1 MTAESVKSIT
11 PGAAEFVVKPE
22 RGEAIDFLL
31 CVRKWGFELVRST
44 SKPSEHL
51 QRFQPGGTYH
61 SLITPRLMTEY
72 LVLNFTTRI

>member
-1 MTAESVKSIT
+1 MMPLKDLFQKEIYRMFYALVDVQAVIS
-11 PGAAEFVVKPE
+11 P
-22 RGEAIDFLL
+22 
-31 CVRKWGFELVRST
+31 GFELVRSN
-44 SKPSEHL
+44 SKLSEYL